1 MKIIPTPSTAKS
13 EQTRQHILAEALQMA
28 TSKSLNDVTIGELA
42 KASGLSK
49 SGVYAHFIS
58 KENLQV
64 AIVDYASEL
73 FQRKVISGVSAQLA
87 PIERLT
93 ALIHRWLNWYD
104 GHAKKC
110 LFISATIEFDDRP
123 GIVRDALHH
132 QLNRWIDFLESIV
145 HIAIT
150 DRVFKVGSTSQQ
162 FVFEV
167 YSLYLGSQKYYWL
180 NRESSQRLLF
190 EHGFTQLIEKYRL

>member
-1 MKIIPTPSTAKS
+1 M
-13 EQTRQHILAEALQMA
+13 
-28 TSKSLNDVTIGELA
+28 V
-42 KASGLSK
+42 
-49 SGVYAHFIS
+49 GVGGSI
-58 KENLQV
+58 
-64 AIVDYASEL
+64 
-73 FQRKVISGVSAQLA
+73 
-87 PIERLT
+87 
-93 ALIHRWLNWYD
+93 
-104 GHAKKC
+104 
-110 LFISATIEFDDRP
+110 
-123 GIVRDALHH
+123 RDALHH

>member
-1 MKIIPTPSTAKS
+1 MKMITSTSTTKS
-13 EQTRQHILAEALQMA
+13 EQTRQHILAEALQIA

-64 AIVDYASEL
+64 AIIDYASEL
-73 FQRKVISGVSAQLA
+73 FQRKVISGLSSQLT
-87 PIERLT
+87 PIELLT
-93 ALIHRWLNWYD
+93 ALTNRWLNWYE

-110 LFISATIEFDDRP
+110 LFITATIEFNDRL
-123 GIVRDALHH
+123 GTIRDALHH
-132 QLNRWIDFLESIV
+132 QLNRWIDFLESIAN
-145 HIAIT
+145 IAIT
-150 DRVFKVGSTSQQ
+150 DGTFRVGSTSQQ
-162 FVFEV
+162 FVFEL

-180 NRESSQRLLF
+180 NRESSERLLF
-190 EHGFTQLIEKYRL
+190 ERGFDKLIEQYTL